1 MASTSIRTVPAPPAP
16 AIWQTSVGKKVLM
29 AVTGVVLVLFVLA
42 HEIGNLKV
50 FLGANEIN
58 RYADGLRTLLVPI
71 LPRTWT
77 LWIIRTG
84 LIIAFVVHIT
94 LSIQLSLKSRAA
106 RRHRY
111 AHPDRVQAD
120 PASTTMRWGGLAIL
134 LFLIFH
140 LAHFTWGWVHP
151 GYTYVRGDVYGNMVN
166 GFNVWWISAIY
177 IAAMV
182 ALALHIYHG
191 AWSIWQTFG
200 VNSRRW
206 DLRLR
211 QGAAVVAGFVFL
223 GNISMPIAVMA
234 GLIH

>member
-1 MASTSIRTVPAPPAP
+1 MAATVTTRSGPPAV
-16 AIWQTSVGKKVLM
+16 WQTTVGKKVLM
-29 AVTGVVLVLFVLA
+29 AVTGVILVLFVLA

-50 FLGANEIN
+50 FIGAGEIN
-58 RYADGLRTLLVPI
+58 TYADGLRRLLVPI
-71 LPRTWT
+71 FPRTWV
-77 LWIIRTG
+77 LWGIRSV
-84 LIIAFVVHIT
+84 LIAAFVVHIA
-94 LSIQLSLKSRAA
+94 LSVQLSLRNRAA
-106 RRHRY
+106 RQQRHV
-111 AHPDRVQAD
+111 HTGRVQAD
-120 PASTTMRWGGLAIL
+120 PASTTMRWGGVAIL

-200 VNSRRW
+200 VNNRRR
-206 DLRLR
+206 DLAFR
-211 QGAAVVAGFVFL
+211 QLAGAIAAIVFL

>member
-1 MASTSIRTVPAPPAP
+1 MAATVTTRSGPPAV
-16 AIWQTSVGKKVLM
+16 WQTTVGKKVLM
-29 AVTGVVLVLFVLA
+29 AVTGVILVLFVLG

-50 FLGANEIN
+50 FIGAGEIN
-58 RYADGLRTLLVPI
+58 TYADGLRRLLVPI

-77 LWIIRTG
+77 LWGIRVV
-84 LIIAFVVHIT
+84 LIAAFVVHIV
-94 LSIQLSLKSRAA
+94 LSVQLSLRNRAA
-106 RRHRY
+106 RQQRY
-111 AHPDRVQAD
+111 VHPDRVQAD

-151 GYTYVRGDVYGNMVN
+151 GYTYVRGDVYGNLVN

-177 IAAMV
+177 IAAMI

-200 VNSRRW
+200 VNNRRR
-206 DLRLR
+206 DFMFR
-211 QGAAVVAGFVFL
+211 QLAGAIAAIVFL
-223 GNISMPIAVMA
+223 GNISIPIAVMA
-234 GLIH
+234 GLIA